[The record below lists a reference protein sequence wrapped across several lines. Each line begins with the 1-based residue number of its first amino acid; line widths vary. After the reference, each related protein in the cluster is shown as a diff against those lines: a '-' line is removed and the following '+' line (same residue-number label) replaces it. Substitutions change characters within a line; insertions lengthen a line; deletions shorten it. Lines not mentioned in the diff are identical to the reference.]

1 MTLRLKFKVVTGSWM
16 YATLRIMV
24 LHLCAKYG
32 KPRSN
37 QKEVMGRKG
46 KHVKHSLNLTL
57 RLNFKVVSGHIVS
70 WWYIQEPNMVS
81 QCQTKKKV
89 MGRTRIC
96 TDRLTGRRT
105 TDRETD
111 RQSGSYIPLEFCSR
125 GYNYIDV
132 KRQINSHYN
141 YLCISFL
148 LLN

>member
-1 MTLRLKFKVVTGSWM
+1 M
-16 YATLRIMV
+16 
-24 LHLCAKYG
+24 
-32 KPRSN
+32 SN
-37 QKEVMGRKG
+37 Q
-46 KHVKHSLNLTL
+46 
-57 RLNFKVVSGHIVS
+57 
-70 WWYIQEPNMVS
+70 
-81 QCQTKKKV
+81 KKV

-148 LLN
+148 LLKLNFVILCRISYPRNTKLRRNWVLDIKKKSTDVWLNDVTKYLVRMNKLSHRITFTATDGTPSPLPLPPPLHS